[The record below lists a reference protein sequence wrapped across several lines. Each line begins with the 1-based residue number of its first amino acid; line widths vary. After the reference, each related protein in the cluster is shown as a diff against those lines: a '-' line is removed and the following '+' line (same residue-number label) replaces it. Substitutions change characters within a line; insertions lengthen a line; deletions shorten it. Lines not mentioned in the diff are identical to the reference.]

1 MNIERRQ
8 ELKSRAVDQALGS
21 FVSAILI
28 GFLAWLSGFSEVKY
42 DVNQLTKD
50 MVQVKTATIK
60 TAGDISDMKLQ
71 GSLADAALNTRLT
84 VVEMQHQEMLRLKN
98 SGQMYVAPNPK
109 GN

>member
-1 MNIERRQ
+1 MNIERRH

-21 FVSAILI
+21 FVSAVLI

-42 DVNQLTKD
+42 DVNQLAKD
-50 MVQVKTATIK
+50 MTQVKAATTKTATVV
-60 TAGDISDMKLQ
+60 SDLKLQ

-84 VVEMQHQEMLRLKN
+84 VVEMQHQEMLRARN
-98 SGQMYVAPNPK
+98 SGQTYVAPNAK